1 MFGNGL
7 VASLAHYYLTHDS
20 PREVAAFTVDPGY
33 THRPGDARL
42 AGSGVGP
49 GPALYPPEDFD
60 MFVTVGYAR
69 MNKFREEKYH
79 EARSMGYRLI
89 NYVSTK
95 ATVWPDLQIG
105 DNCFIMENNVIQPFA
120 TLGSDIIMWGGSHVG
135 HNTVIGDHCFLSSH
149 TVVSGYVRIGPNC
162 FLGVN
167 STVRDEVEVAG
178 ECVIGAGAIV
188 TKATKEKAVL
198 AGPRPEVL
206 AITSDRLPRI

>member
-1 MFGNGL
+1 MKPVILYGKGL

-33 THRPGDARL
+33 TTDTEMLGLPVVASDQ
-42 AGSGVGP
+42 VQT
-49 GPALYPPEDFD
+49 LYPPEDFD

-79 EARSMGYRLI
+79 EARAMGYQLI

-120 TLGSDIIMWGGSHVG
+120 TLGSDIIMWGGSHIG
-135 HNTVIGDHCFLSSH
+135 HNSVIGDHCFLSSH
-149 TVVSGYVRIGPNC
+149 TVVSGYVTIGPE
-162 FLGVN
+162 LLL
-167 STVRDEVEVAG
+167 RG
-178 ECVIGAGAIV
+178 ELDGQG
-188 TKATKEKAVL
+188 
-198 AGPRPEVL
+198 
-206 AITSDRLPRI
+206 